1 MLSKL
6 LFGSSRRVLAAAV
19 LLAAT
24 LALPTPLA
32 GLDNARHTYLIYDG
46 GDPVVI
52 EGTATESADYDG
64 LTVRPSRSPAIGDA
78 QLMLE
83 EGRTVVLLHGQDRLE
98 ETARSETVDHLLRRV
113 KLTPAEDE
121 MVVLDLTG
129 EDVVISLT
137 RQWSHTW
144 EKVTPT
150 TYTTERVANPA
161 LTKGKE
167 NVKQEGQD
175 GEYVET
181 FLNVYEDGK
190 LDHTEFVSRSEDTAV
205 PEIIEY
211 GTASTYVASSDRIA
225 QVVPNEDGEGG
236 YLVFTSGAT
245 MAYTGVDTFNATAY
259 DIHGIT
265 ATGYPTEMGVVAVD
279 PRVIPY
285 GTRMFIQS
293 KTGSWVYGMAVARDC
308 GGAIKGKIIDL
319 WFPDYETCCKWGRR
333 DITVYFLG

>member
-1 MLSKL
+1 MLNKL
-6 LFGSSRRVLAAAV
+6 LFGTSGRVLAAAV

-46 GDPVVI
+46 GDPVI
-52 EGTATESADYDG
+52 INGTATEDAAFDG
-64 LTVRPSRSPAIGDA
+64 LTVSPSRSAAIGDA
-78 QLMLE
+78 LLMLE
-83 EGRTVVLLHGQDRLE
+83 EGRSVVLNAGGVKTEL
-98 ETARSETVDHLLRRV
+98 TARAETVDHLLRRA

-129 EDVVISLT
+129 DDMVISLT
-137 RQWSHTW
+137 DTWEQTW

-167 NVKQEGQD
+167 RVKQAGQD

-181 FLNVYEDGK
+181 FLNVYVSGE

-211 GTASTYVASSDRIA
+211 GTASTYVASSDRIVE
-225 QVVPNEDGEGG
+225 VVPNEDGEGG
-236 YLVFTSGAT
+236 YLVFASGAT

-259 DIHGIT
+259 DIHGTT
-265 ATGYPTEMGVVAVD
+265 ATGYPTEVGVVAVD
-279 PRVIPY
+279 PKVIPY
-285 GTRMFIQS
+285 GTRMFIQA
-293 KTGSWVYGMAVARDC
+293 KTGTWVYGMAVARDC

-319 WFPDYETCCKWGRR
+319 WFPDYETCAKWGRR